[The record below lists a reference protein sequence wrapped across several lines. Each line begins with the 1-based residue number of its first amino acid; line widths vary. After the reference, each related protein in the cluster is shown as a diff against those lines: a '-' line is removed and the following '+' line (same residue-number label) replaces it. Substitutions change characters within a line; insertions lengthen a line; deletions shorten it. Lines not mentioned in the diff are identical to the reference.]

1 MRDQAVQLREKMS
14 RKNTKPSI
22 RNTRVLAVTSGK
34 GGVGKSN
41 FTLNFALALIEQG
54 KSVLI
59 IDVDLGFAN
68 IDILFGHAPRETIA
82 GMLDKQLAIEDVIER
97 GPLGLQLIAGGQGF
111 SGLFELDADKMKRF
125 MEQLGS
131 LQGKVDFVL
140 LDTGAGLSENNMRF
154 LLAADE
160 VLLVTTPE
168 PTSVTDAYSVVKMM
182 HAKDSDLAIRLVVN
196 QCTDGKEGR
205 QTAENFAEVAQRF
218 LDKDI
223 RTLGILPSDLHV
235 PQAVKKQEPFL
246 LAHPGSSVS
255 KAMRTLAAQYL
266 ELPSP
271 FKIGLRGFV
280 MKLFFK

>member
-54 KSVLI
+54 KSVLV
-59 IDVDLGFAN
+59 IDVDLEFAN
-68 IDILFGHAPRETIA
+68 IDILFGHAPRETII

-97 GPLGLQLIAGGQGF
+97 GPLGLQLIAGGQGL
-111 SGLFELDADKMKRF
+111 SGLFELDAEKMKRF

-182 HAKDSDLAIRLVVN
+182 HAKDPDLAIRLVVN
-196 QCTDGKEGR
+196 QCTDGKEGH
-205 QTAENFAEVAQRF
+205 QTAENFAEVAGRF

-223 RTLGILPSDLHV
+223 RTLGIVPSDLHV

-246 LAHPGSSVS
+246 LSHPSSAAS
-255 KAMRTLAAQYL
+255 KAVRSLAAVYL

>member
-196 QCTDGKEGR
+196 QCTDGREGQ

-218 LDKDI
+218 LDKNI

-246 LAHPGSSVS
+246 LAHPGSSAS
-255 KAMRTLAAQYL
+255 KAIRTLAAEYL

>member
-14 RKNTKPSI
+14 RKNMKHSI

-54 KSVLI
+54 KSALI

-111 SGLFELDADKMKRF
+111 SGLFELNADKMKRF

-246 LAHPGSSVS
+246 LAHPGSSAS

>member
-1 MRDQAVQLREKMS
+1 
-14 RKNTKPSI
+14 
-22 RNTRVLAVTSGK
+22 
-34 GGVGKSN
+34 
-41 FTLNFALALIEQG
+41 
-54 KSVLI
+54 
-59 IDVDLGFAN
+59 
-68 IDILFGHAPRETIA
+68 
-82 GMLDKQLAIEDVIER
+82 
-97 GPLGLQLIAGGQGF
+97 
-111 SGLFELDADKMKRF
+111 
-125 MEQLGS
+125 
-131 LQGKVDFVL
+131 
-140 LDTGAGLSENNMRF
+140 MRF

>member
-1 MRDQAVQLREKMS
+1 MRDQAIQLREKMT
-14 RKNTKPSI
+14 RKKTKPDT

-68 IDILFGHAPRETIA
+68 IDILFGHVPQQTIT
-82 GMLDKQLAIEDVIER
+82 GMLDKELSIQEVIEK

-111 SGLFELDADKMKRF
+111 SGLLEISADKMKHF

-131 LQGKVDFVL
+131 LQGQVDFVL

-168 PTSVTDAYSVVKMM
+168 PTSVTDAYSVVKVM

-196 QCTDGKEGR
+196 QCTDGKEGQ
-205 QTAENFAEVAQRF
+205 QTAVNFTKVARNF

-235 PQAVKKQEPFL
+235 PQAVKMQQPFL
-246 LAHPGSSVS
+246 LAHPNSAAS
-255 KAMRTLAAQYL
+255 KALRTLAAEYL
-266 ELPSP
+266 EMPSP

>member
-14 RKNTKPSI
+14 RKNMKPSI

-54 KSVLI
+54 KSALI

-246 LAHPGSSVS
+246 LAHPGSSAS

>member
-1 MRDQAVQLREKMS
+1 MRDQALQLREKMN
-14 RKNTKPSI
+14 KKQAKPAAK
-22 RNTRVLAVTSGK
+22 NTRVLAVTSGK

-41 FTLNFALALIEQG
+41 FTLNFALALIERG

-68 IDILFGHAPRETIA
+68 IDILFGHVPRKTVA
-82 GMLDKQLAIEDVIER
+82 NMLEEQLSVQEVIET
-97 GPLGLQLIAGGQGF
+97 GPRGLQLIAGGQGF
-111 SGLFELDADKMKRF
+111 SGLLELDGEKMARF
-125 MEQLGS
+125 MEELGS
-131 LQGKVDFVL
+131 LQGLVDFVL

-168 PTSVTDAYSVVKMM
+168 PTSITDAYSVVKMM
-182 HAKDSDLAIRLVVN
+182 HAKDPDLAIRLVVN

-205 QTAENFAEVAQRF
+205 QAAVNFTEVAGRF
-218 LDKDI
+218 LSKDI
-223 RTLGILPSDLHV
+223 RTLGILPADPLV
-235 PQAVKKQEPFL
+235 PQSVKKQQAFL
-246 LAHPGSSVS
+246 LAHPNSLAS
-255 KAMRTLAAQYL
+255 KALRQLAADYL
-266 ELPSP
+266 EMPSP

>member
-1 MRDQAVQLREKMS
+1 M
-14 RKNTKPSI
+14 
-22 RNTRVLAVTSGK
+22 
-34 GGVGKSN
+34 
-41 FTLNFALALIEQG
+41 
-54 KSVLI
+54 LI

-68 IDILFGHAPRETIA
+68 IDILFGHTPRETII
-82 GMLDKQLAIEDVIER
+82 GMLDKQLAIEDVIEH

-111 SGLFELDADKMKRF
+111 SGLFELDSEKMKRF

-182 HAKDSDLAIRLVVN
+182 HAKDPDLAIRLVVN

-205 QTAENFAEVAQRF
+205 QTAENFAEVAGRFWIKTSGRWAFCHRISMCRKPLKSNSHSCFRIQMEQQAKRCARSQRC
-218 LDKDI
+218 I
-223 RTLGILPSDLHV
+223 WSCRRRSR
-235 PQAVKKQEPFL
+235 
-246 LAHPGSSVS
+246 S
-255 KAMRTLAAQYL
+255 
-266 ELPSP
+266 
-271 FKIGLRGFV
+271 GFV
-280 MKLFFK
+280 DSS